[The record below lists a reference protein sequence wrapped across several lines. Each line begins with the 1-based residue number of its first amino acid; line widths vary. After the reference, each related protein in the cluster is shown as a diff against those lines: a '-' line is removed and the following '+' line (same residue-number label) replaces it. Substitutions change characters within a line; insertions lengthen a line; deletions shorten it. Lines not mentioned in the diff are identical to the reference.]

1 MATLLHLSPVFLV
14 MSMLMV
20 LRRPPVQAA
29 MAGAALVALL
39 WLVDAWMATGTAA
52 SGAALAAARDTGVL
66 FLSTAFVIVP
76 GLGFVILI
84 ERMGVNQALSQWVRS
99 LGLGPADQVVFIV
112 LGLAPL
118 LEAMTGFGVS
128 LIATVPLLLSL
139 FERRA
144 ALRMALAGM
153 AIMPWGTLGLATV
166 IGASLAHVDAAAL
179 AAVSSLTSA
188 PVFLVLGALSL
199 SPTPAVRTGVR
210 WYVQLFRNAPILVLI
225 YFTTYVFPFE
235 LKLVGWTFPFPDWV
249 KVVLGLALPTS
260 ANVAEIFRGAIQSIP
275 SAQWEAAQSLAF
287 RRSEIFRLIVLPQCV
302 RRMLP
307 PWMNL
312 YASITMS
319 TSLASLVGVHDVVD
333 TAQIASNTV
342 ARTDFTILVYFTLL
356 ALFFAYCYP
365 IARATRAL
373 ERRHER
379 H

>member
-1 MATLLHLSPVFLV
+1 MANEAILPRATSAPSRPTALLRTVRNPWLIATL
-14 MSMLMV
+14 
-20 LRRPPVQAA
+20 
-29 MAGAALVALL
+29 
-39 WLVDAWMATGTAA
+39 
-52 SGAALAAARDTGVL
+52 AALAVVLAWNASGTAPPAFAHLWRWMPALLRGLSVNIEISVLAVAIGTGV
-66 FLSTAFVIVP
+66 
-76 GLGFVILI
+76 GL
-84 ERMGVNQALSQWVRS
+84 
-99 LGLGPADQVVFIV
+99 VV
-112 LGLAPL
+112 
-118 LEAMTGFGVS
+118 
-128 LIATVPLLLSL
+128 
-139 FERRA
+139 
-144 ALRMALAGM
+144 
-153 AIMPWGTLGLATV
+153 
-166 IGASLAHVDAAAL
+166 
-179 AAVSSLTSA
+179 
-188 PVFLVLGALSL
+188 GALSL
-199 SPTPAVRTGVR
+199 SPRHGIRVVMRC
-210 WYVQLFRNAPILVLI
+210 YVQAFRNAPILVLI

-235 LKLVGWTFPFPDWV
+235 VHLVSWTFPFPDSI

-275 SAQWEAAQSLAF
+275 SAQWEAAQSLAM
-287 RRSEIFRLIVLPQCV
+287 RRSQIFRWVVLPQCA

-356 ALFFAYCYP
+356 VLFFAYCYP

>member
-1 MATLLHLSPVFLV
+1 
-14 MSMLMV
+14 MSND
-20 LRRPPVQAA
+20 
-29 MAGAALVALL
+29 VALQAGQRVPHSSRPRWQAL
-39 WLVDAWMATGTAA
+39 RQPWLAWAVGALA
-52 SGAALAAARDTGVL
+52 LAALALVWRATGSTPRALVL
-66 FLSTAFVIVP
+66 LGEWLPALLRGLLVNVQISVLAVALGTAV
-76 GLGFVILI
+76 G
-84 ERMGVNQALSQWVRS
+84 
-99 LGLGPADQVVFIV
+99 
-112 LGLAPL
+112 
-118 LEAMTGFGVS
+118 
-128 LIATVPLLLSL
+128 
-139 FERRA
+139 
-144 ALRMALAGM
+144 
-153 AIMPWGTLGLATV
+153 
-166 IGASLAHVDAAAL
+166 
-179 AAVSSLTSA
+179 
-188 PVFLVLGALSL
+188 LVLGALSL
-199 SPTPAVRTGVR
+199 SPARAVRTLVSC
-210 WYVQLFRNAPILVLI
+210 YVQAFRNAPVLVLI

-235 LKLVGWTFPFPDWV
+235 VQLVSWTFPFPDWV

-287 RRSEIFRLIVLPQCV
+287 RRSQIFRLVVLPQCV

-333 TAQIASNTV
+333 TAQIVSNTV

-373 ERRHER
+373 EKRHER

>member
-1 MATLLHLSPVFLV
+1 MAS
-14 MSMLMV
+14 
-20 LRRPPVQAA
+20 
-29 MAGAALVALL
+29 
-39 WLVDAWMATGTAA
+39 
-52 SGAALAAARDTGVL
+52 
-66 FLSTAFVIVP
+66 
-76 GLGFVILI
+76 
-84 ERMGVNQALSQWVRS
+84 EALSRPVA
-99 LGLGPADQVVFIV
+99 PAHPSWGRA
-112 LGLAPL
+112 LRNPW
-118 LEAMTGFGVS
+118 
-128 LIATVPLLLSL
+128 LIA
-139 FERRA
+139 
-144 ALRMALAGM
+144 
-153 AIMPWGTLGLATV
+153 
-166 IGASLAHVDAAAL
+166 AAAL
-179 AAVSSLTSA
+179 LVLVLYWTTSGSTPPAFVHLWNWLPALLRGLWVNIEISVLAVALGT
-188 PVFLVLGALSL
+188 VVGLMLGALSL
-199 SPTPAVRTGVR
+199 SPTPGLRTIVR

-235 LKLVGWTFPFPDWV
+235 VKLVSWSFPFPDWI

-287 RRSEIFRLIVLPQCV
+287 RRGEIFRLIVLPQCV

-365 IARATRAL
+365 IARATRNL